1 RFQKSA
7 DKLFKAGRLERRV
20 LDNGPNVGTEV
31 VAEPRSNSVLVRASS
46 AARMAQ
52 AKQLLAKLD
61 VPGTRPGNIWVVP
74 LKNANAVQ
82 LATTLRAIVAAD
94 ATLSASQSGGPGG
107 QSAAQGA
114 QAQQP
119 ATTGTQTSQNTQTGS
134 YGSSSGS
141 SSSGMGSGNSSFRA
155 SFGQSNLPT
164 TGGIIQADPA
174 TNALII
180 TASEPVYRNLRTVID
195 DLDARRAQVYIESM
209 IVEVTSDKASQLGI
223 QWMVGAGGPN
233 TYGFGGTN
241 FGSGVG
247 NILNLGVIAA
257 TVGSGGIGSTAAQTA
272 LGSITGSNVSGLN
285 GGNFGV
291 FNKNTGL
298 GAILSALGSD
308 GSVNVLSTPNLITLD
323 NEEAKILIGQNV
335 PITTGSYAQTGSSAS
350 VTPFQ
355 TFDRKDVGI
364 TLRVKPQITD
374 GGMVKMQIFQ
384 ESSAVV
390 NGTQNATQGPTT
402 NVRSIETNVIANDGQ
417 VIVLGGLLEDNYQDS
432 EQKVP
437 GLGDIPVLGALFR
450 SESKTRKKTNLLV
463 FLRPY
468 ILRTAEATGALSD
481 NRYNYMRDAQQGF
494 VSPNVLPTTSDRDTP
509 VLPSPESMRPAQ
521 NYGDVSVVPKGQ
533 TGVQVPPGAP
543 MPQGTTRSEPRLQ
556 NFAPPT
562 SGGYD
567 GNAPRNGG

>member
-1 RFQKSA
+1 
-7 DKLFKAGRLERRV
+7 
-20 LDNGPNVGTEV
+20 
-31 VAEPRSNSVLVRASS
+31 
-46 AARMAQ
+46 
-52 AKQLLAKLD
+52 
-61 VPGTRPGNIWVVP
+61 
-74 LKNANAVQ
+74 
-82 LATTLRAIVAAD
+82 
-94 ATLSASQSGGPGG
+94 G

-134 YGSSSGS
+134 YGSSSG